1 MKFTEIIEHEKNTD
15 DKYLDLE
22 EHIEAIEDE
31 RNKYLSL
38 LQNIKAVVVDTDA
51 MEYGHDADC
60 RYIKDL
66 LKDIPDG

>member
-1 MKFTEIIEHEKNTD
+1 MIPADNNKFIEISSN
-15 DKYLDLE
+15 DLE
-22 EHIEAIEDE
+22 TYEAIEDE